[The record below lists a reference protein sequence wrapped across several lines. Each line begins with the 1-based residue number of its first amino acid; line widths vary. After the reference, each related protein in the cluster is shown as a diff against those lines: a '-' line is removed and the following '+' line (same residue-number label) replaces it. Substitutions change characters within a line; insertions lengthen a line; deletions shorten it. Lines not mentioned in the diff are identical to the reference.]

1 MIWDGLHHDFLGSV
15 TLCKRQ
21 GSLCKLGLVSRAK
34 ERDASGPRVQA
45 DGLGE
50 CVVERIGNQK
60 DKSGCKWF
68 KPMISIPW

>member
-1 MIWDGLHHDFLGSV
+1 MIWDVLNHDSLGSV

-34 ERDASGPRVQA
+34 ERDASGCRVEA

-50 CVVERIGNQK
+50 
-60 DKSGCKWF
+60 
-68 KPMISIPW
+68 